1 MDIESPQ
8 VPQDPANNAITTESI
23 SVFLRQHPY
32 FFEQHASLL
41 ADIHLPNPHGSGAIS
56 LTERQQLAQRDK
68 IRVLEVKLAEL
79 LEYAEENDA
88 TSEKVHQLSL
98 KLLSPTDLQA
108 LLHNLNQSMLNDF
121 NVAKTTVHLSM
132 TPNNANLANHA
143 VFAEIPS
150 ELTAWLSTLT
160 KPYCG
165 PVPEAA
171 ASVFNYPITSCCVIP
186 LNDVLNTTES
196 FTIGALCLGADDPQR
211 FKIGM
216 GSHYLTRIGEL
227 MSVALLKHI

>member
-1 MDIESPQ
+1 MDIESQ
-8 VPQDPANNAITTESI
+8 QASTDTASNTITAENI
-23 SVFLRQHPY
+23 SVFLRQNPY

-41 ADIHLPNPHGSGAIS
+41 ADIHLPSPHGSGAIS

-98 KLLSPTDLQA
+98 KLLSPADLQA
-108 LLHNLNQSMLNDF
+108 LVHNFTQSMLQDF
-121 NVAKTTVHLSM
+121 AVAKTTVYLSVP
-132 TPNNANLANHA
+132 PNNANLANHA

-150 ELTAWLSTLT
+150 ELTAWLNTLT
-160 KPYCG
+160 EPYCG

-171 ASVFNYPITSCCVIP
+171 TSVFNYPITSCCVIP

-196 FTIGALCLGADDPQR
+196 LKIGALFLGADAPQR
-211 FKIGM
+211 FKSGM
-216 GSHYLTRIGEL
+216 GSHYLNRIGEL
-227 MSVALLKHI
+227 ISVALLKHI